1 MTHTRIIEQFKLTHI
16 EPTDSFQDVLDK
28 LCSVSNNDDVF
39 INYAIFKLV
48 ATPSTYDAIL
58 AHVVHT
64 IKKATQTHPTT
75 TVRVY
80 MKTLTIGDLDKHK
93 AFISGAVQTCNT
105 ELADTLK
112 ICHCYKTPFVFAQ
125 IYNIISTVI
134 DKETRQKIH
143 VVNS

>member
-1 MTHTRIIEQFKLTHI
+1 MTHTRIIELFKLTRI

-28 LCSVSNNDDVF
+28 LCNVNNDGVF

-48 ATPSTYDAIL
+48 ATPTTYDSIL
-58 AHVVHT
+58 AHVVHS
-64 IKKATQTHPTT
+64 IKKATLIHPTT
-75 TVRVY
+75 TVRIY

-93 AFISGAVQTCNT
+93 TFITDAIQTCNT